1 MNASS
6 STVEGAASA
15 DGVAQFELEL
25 TRRKLVRCQQ
35 RLEQMESLFANMA
48 DAVFVAEPDG
58 QIIDANPAAC
68 ALLGYEKQE
77 LLRMHVWDFV
87 TSASRDDILGLFST
101 MTPGVPVAI
110 QRTYRC
116 KNGEQKIVELRQI
129 RDDHGGRDLIVISS
143 RDVTGTART
152 KALLAGE
159 RKLLEMVAQG
169 KPLDDILTALCRLAE
184 ELCSRSITSI
194 LLLDASTR
202 RLWHGA
208 APSLPP
214 EYTQAINGSPI
225 GPSAGSCGTAA
236 YRGEPVI
243 VSDITADPLWRDYRD
258 LACPSVSGRA
268 GQCPSSR

>member
-1 MNASS
+1 MNDSS
-6 STVEGAASA
+6 CTVESAADA
-15 DGVAQFELEL
+15 DGVAQSELE
-25 TRRKLVRCQQ
+25 RAQRKLVRCRQ

-77 LLRMHVWDFV
+77 LLRMHVWDF
-87 TSASRDDILGLFST
+87 APAHSRDDILGLFST

-110 QRTYRC
+110 QRAYRC
-116 KNGEQKIVELRQI
+116 KNGEQKIVELRQT

-143 RDVTGTART
+143 RDVTETART

-214 EYTQAINGSPI
+214 EYTQAINGSRHWAVGGFLRNGGLP
-225 GPSAGSCGTAA
+225 
-236 YRGEPVI
+236 
-243 VSDITADPLWRDYRD
+243 W
-258 LACPSVSGRA
+258 RA
-268 GQCPSSR
+268 GHRFGHHRRSTLARLS